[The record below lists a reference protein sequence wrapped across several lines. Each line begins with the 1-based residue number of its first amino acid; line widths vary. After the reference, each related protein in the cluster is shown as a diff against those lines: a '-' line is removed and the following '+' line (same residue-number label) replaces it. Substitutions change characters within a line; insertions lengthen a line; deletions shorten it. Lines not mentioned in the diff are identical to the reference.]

1 MVAGGSIVTGCEMN
15 PLSAEVPLSTIAT
28 LESPPPAQEPNP
40 ETSPESNTEPSTIA
54 IAGEVEAHAPL
65 VNAGLYRINDGTGT
79 LWIQTETL
87 PLPPLGDRPP
97 VEFIPQYR
105 AISIENQTFNQTFG
119 LEQKRTPLTE

>member
-1 MVAGGSIVTGCEMN
+1 MAGGSLLNGCGIGL
-15 PLSAEVPLSTIAT
+15 PTAEVPLSTIAA
-28 LESPPPAQEPNP
+28 LESSPPPQTP
-40 ETSPESNTEPSTIA
+40 SPQPSIIA

-87 PLPPLGDRPP
+87 PLPPLGDRLR

-105 AISIENQTFNQTFG
+105 AISIEDQTFNQAFG